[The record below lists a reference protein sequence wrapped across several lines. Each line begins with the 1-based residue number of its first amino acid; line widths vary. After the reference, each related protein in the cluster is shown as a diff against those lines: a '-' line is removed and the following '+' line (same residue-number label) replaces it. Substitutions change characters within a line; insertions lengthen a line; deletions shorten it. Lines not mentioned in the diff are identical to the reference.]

1 MLFLFVAGYTVV
13 IKLDYGVI
21 WNSYVYVFDWV
32 FDWFLLHEF
41 WTAFSGMKHCYEGLR
56 IESNIPYP
64 KNLGFVDFSSMP
76 NQTLQFGDF

>member
-1 MLFLFVAGYTVV
+1 MYSMSDAFLFVAGYTVV

-41 WTAFSGMKHCYEGLR
+41 
-56 IESNIPYP
+56 
-64 KNLGFVDFSSMP
+64 
-76 NQTLQFGDF
+76 